1 MFAQNLI
8 QESANGRAPGC
19 VVRGQRAQRCVR
31 QSPLRTSETD
41 RAVAGMGDGG
51 GGDGLKRGHGES

>member
-1 MFAQNLI
+1 MAQD
-8 QESANGRAPGC
+8 GC
-19 VVRGQRAQRCVR
+19 ACCVGG
-31 QSPLRTSETD
+31 EGDD